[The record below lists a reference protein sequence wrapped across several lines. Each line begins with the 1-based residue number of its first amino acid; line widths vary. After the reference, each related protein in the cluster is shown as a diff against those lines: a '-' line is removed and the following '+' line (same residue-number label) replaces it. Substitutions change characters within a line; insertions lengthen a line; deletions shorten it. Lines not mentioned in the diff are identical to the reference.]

1 MALQGGQPHMRSEE
15 AWRKPKQKKSQSS
28 VELLIKLK
36 ISNYSSTFESISN
49 YVCLFID
56 IVQNQHT
63 LS

>member
-1 MALQGGQPHMRSEE
+1 MEE
-15 AWRKPKQKKSQSS
+15 TETEQKKSQSS